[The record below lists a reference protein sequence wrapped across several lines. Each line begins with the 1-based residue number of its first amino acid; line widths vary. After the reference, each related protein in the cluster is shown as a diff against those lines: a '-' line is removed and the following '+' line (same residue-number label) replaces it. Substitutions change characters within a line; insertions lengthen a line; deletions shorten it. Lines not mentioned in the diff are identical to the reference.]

1 MENSNGSVVYN
12 LLKATNKQTKNL
24 LFYMIGLHKWYNM
37 LLKLILSSYYLQ
49 NIVQN
54 EK

>member
-1 MENSNGSVVYN
+1 MKNSNGSVVYS
-12 LLKATNKQTKNL
+12 LLKATNKQKTL

-37 LLKLILSSYYLQ
+37 LLKVILSKYYLQ